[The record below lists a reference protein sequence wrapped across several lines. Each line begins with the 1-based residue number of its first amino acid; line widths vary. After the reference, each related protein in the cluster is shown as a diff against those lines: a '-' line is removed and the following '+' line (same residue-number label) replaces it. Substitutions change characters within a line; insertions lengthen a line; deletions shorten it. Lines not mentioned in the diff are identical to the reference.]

1 MIASELNVSE
11 MEIRLDIFW
20 AHIRID
26 KTTAESNICLLKPKI
41 LCSLILIQSSL
52 TNIIY
57 PARDQNLL
65 GNKPGLSSLYAC
77 QQKN

>member
-1 MIASELNVSE
+1 MTASELNISE

-26 KTTAESNICLLKPKI
+26 KNMAESNICSLKPKI

-65 GNKPGLSSLYAC
+65 CSKPGLSSLYAC